1 MRIIAGEHRGRRI
14 EAPPGMDTRPMLDR
28 VREAL
33 FSTLGERVP
42 DAAVLDLFAGSGSL
56 GLEAASR
63 GARAVRMIEKD
74 PRAVGILKRNVELLG
89 VGDRVEIVRG
99 DALRR
104 ELWTDEPSAAPSIVF
119 LDPPYPRLETLE
131 GRDAILGATEDLLR
145 NVLRPGG
152 VLVLH
157 VPARTT
163 ASLKLGG
170 SWRRDERRYGNSG
183 LLYLHKP
190 PREPSERRA

>member
-33 FSTLGERVP
+33 FSTLGERVEG
-42 DAAVLDLFAGSGSL
+42 AAVLDLFAGSGSL
-56 GLEAASR
+56 GLEAQSR
-63 GARAVRMIEKD
+63 GASFVRMIEKD
-74 PRAVGILKRNVELLG
+74 PRAVAILKRNVDLLG
-89 VGDRVEIVRG
+89 VGGEVEVVRG

-104 ELWTDEPSAAPSIVF
+104 ELWSSGSSANAPSVVF

-131 GRDAILGATEDLLR
+131 GRDAILGAAEDLLG
-145 NVLRPGG
+145 NVLLPGG

-157 VPARTT
+157 VPARRT
-163 ASLKLGG
+163 ASLRFAGP
-170 SWRRDERRYGNSG
+170 WRRDERRYGNSG

-190 PREPSERRA
+190 AERSA

>member
-33 FSTLGERVP
+33 FSTLGERVQ

-89 VGDRVEIVRG
+89 VGDRVEVVRG
-99 DALRR
+99 HALRR
-104 ELWTDEPSAAPSIVF
+104 ELWSAGPSSAAPSIVF
-119 LDPPYPRLETLE
+119 VDPPYPRLETLE
-131 GRDAILGATEDLLR
+131 GRDAILGAAEDLLR

-157 VPARTT
+157 VPARAL
-163 ASLKLGG
+163 ASVKLAGP
-170 SWRRDERRYGNSG
+170 WRRDERRYGNSG

-190 PREPSERRA
+190 SERRA

>member
-14 EAPPGMDTRPMLDR
+14 EAPPGLDTRPMLDR

-33 FSTLGERVP
+33 FSTLGDRVL

-63 GARAVRMIEKD
+63 GANSVRMIERD
-74 PRAVGILKRNVELLG
+74 PRAVAILKRNVELLR

-104 ELWTDEPSAAPSIVF
+104 ELWSAESQSEAPSIAF

-131 GRDAILGATEDLLR
+131 GRAAILGAMEALLQD
-145 NVLRPGG
+145 VLLPGG

-157 VPARTT
+157 VPARAT
-163 ASLKLGG
+163 ASMKVAGP
-170 SWRRDERRYGNSG
+170 WRRDERRYGNSG

-190 PREPSERRA
+190 PERTEQGS

>member
-33 FSTLGERVP
+33 FSTLGERVQ

-63 GARAVRMIEKD
+63 GASSVRMVEKD
-74 PRAVGILKRNVELLG
+74 PRALAILKRNVELLG
-89 VGDRVEIVRG
+89 VGGTVEVVRG

-104 ELWTDEPSAAPSIVF
+104 ELWSADASPAARSIVF
-119 LDPPYPRLETLE
+119 LDPPYPHLETLE
-131 GRDAILGATEDLLR
+131 GRDAILGAAADLLG
-145 NVLRPGG
+145 NVLVPGG

-163 ASLKLGG
+163 ASMKLAGP
-170 SWRRDERRYGNSG
+170 WRRDERRYGNSG

-190 PREPSERRA
+190 AERRA

>member
-63 GARAVRMIEKD
+63 GASSVRMIEKD
-74 PRAVGILKRNVELLG
+74 SRAVGILKRNVELLG
-89 VGDRVEIVRG
+89 VGDRVEVVRG

-104 ELWTDEPSAAPSIVF
+104 ELWSSESSTAPSIVF
-119 LDPPYPRLETLE
+119 LDPPYPHLETLE
-131 GRDAILGATEDLLR
+131 GRDAILGAAEDLLA
-145 NVLRPGG
+145 NVLLPGG

-157 VPARTT
+157 VPARAT
-163 ASLKLGG
+163 APLKFA
-170 SWRRDERRYGNSG
+170 SPWRRDERRYGNSG

-190 PREPSERRA
+190 AERRA